1 MMLFGFC
8 FLQFEYYMPRY
19 RSFFIFIM
27 LGTFWM
33 HGLSLSLEKFC
44 PFFNLSNTSIIPLTL
59 SLFSFWY
66 SNLVYVTY
74 CMIFPQS
81 LNGLFCFCHCL
92 SVYILVWEISIDLSS
107 RSDHWFFC
115 ILFSDFN
122 IASPWDLL
130 YIHSLGMCIILLHS
144 N

>member
-1 MMLFGFC
+1 
-8 FLQFEYYMPRY
+8 
-19 RSFFIFIM
+19 M

-33 HGLSLSLEKFC
+33 HGLSLILEKFC

-66 SNLVYVTY
+66 SNHVYITY
-74 CMIFPQS
+74 FMIFPQS

-92 SVYILVWEISIDLSS
+92 SVYILAWEISIDLSS

-115 ILFSDFN
+115 ILFSDFS
-122 IASPWDLL
+122 IASPMRFVI
-130 YIHSLGMCIILLHS
+130 YSRFRYVYHFILFQLTDIMPPFKDA